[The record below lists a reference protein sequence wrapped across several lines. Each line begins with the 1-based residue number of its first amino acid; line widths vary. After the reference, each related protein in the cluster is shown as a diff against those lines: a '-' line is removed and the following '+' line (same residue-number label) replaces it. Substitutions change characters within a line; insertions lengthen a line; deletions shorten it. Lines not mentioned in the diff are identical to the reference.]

1 MDCERKGIAVNRGG
15 LTGLR
20 GWSESRRGRIG
31 GDGGRTGRLSL
42 HKDDGLR
49 RGPVDSDREQGHRDE
64 EEAEKDEEDRP
75 LDGPRAARG
84 GGGLG
89 RLFHDIEYGRNAG
102 RKQDAGEFVM
112 IRGEICKNPNKI
124 DGFRFE
130 LQKKR
135 RLGGSY
141 SAPACAAHAM

>member
-1 MDCERKGIAVNRGG
+1 MATAAER
-15 LTGLR
+15 
-20 GWSESRRGRIG
+20 
-31 GDGGRTGRLSL
+31 DGYRAASKNLGF
-42 HKDDGLR
+42 R
-49 RGPVDSDREQGHRDE
+49 RGPVDSEREQGHRDE

-112 IRGEICKNPNKI
+112 ILGRIREKANKN

-130 LQKKR
+130 LRKKR
-135 RLGGSY
+135 RLGRLG
-141 SAPACAAHAM
+141 PRRMRRRLNREKGEKREGREKVFGVLVPRPAHAA